1 LPAEAPPALAR
12 EFVRY
17 FWAGC
22 LVFGLDLAVL
32 VSLTELAGL
41 HYLVA
46 NLFGFAVGLTAGYLL
61 SIRWVFARRRLTRT
75 RHEFMIFFILTLLG
89 LALNQGLLWAGVE
102 FAGLHYTLAK
112 VVATGAG
119 FVANFALKKAVLFR

>member
-1 LPAEAPPALAR
+1 MTSPLLAR

-32 VSLTELAGL
+32 VALTELAGL

-46 NLFGFAVGLTAGYLL
+46 NLFGFAVGLAAGYLL
-61 SIRWVFARRRLTRT
+61 CTRWVFARRRLALAHR
-75 RHEFMIFFILTLLG
+75 EFAVFVGLTLIG
-89 LALNQGLLWAGVE
+89 LALNEGLIWAGVE

-119 FVANFALKKAVLFR
+119 FVVNFALKKAVLFR

>member
-1 LPAEAPPALAR
+1 MSSPLLTR

-32 VSLTELAGL
+32 VALTELAGL

-46 NLFGFAVGLTAGYLL
+46 NLFSFGVGLTVGYLL
-61 SIRWVFARRRLTRT
+61 SIRWIFARRRVTRAH
-75 RHEFMIFFILTLLG
+75 HEFTIFFLLTLIG
-89 LALNQGLLWAGVE
+89 LALNEGLIWAGVE

-112 VVATGAG
+112 VVATGTG
-119 FVANFALKKAVLFR
+119 FVVNFAMKKAVLFR